1 MFVISCWFVF
11 NSVLFLFFFKQKT
24 AYEMRISDWSS
35 DVCSSDLPMFA
46 TYLDRWALTPDGAPI
61 ATHSSDLLPVRH
73 DGVPAMLKIAR
84 GAEEKWGGGLMVWR
98 SEERRGGK
106 EWVSPCR
113 SRWSPYH

>member
-1 MFVISCWFVF
+1 MP
-11 NSVLFLFFFKQKT
+11 NDTVLRFDCRPEHMHDPPRRKFRH
-24 AYEMRISDWSS
+24 MRAE
-35 DVCSSDLPMFA
+35 PMFA

-84 GAEEKWGGGLMVWR
+84 GEEEKWGGGLMVWR